1 MKLLHFNDFNL
12 GVLKG
17 DTVVDIASVVADIP
31 HVSPQDRIR
40 GLIERFD
47 DYRGKIEAHVAANAG
62 VPVSGVR
69 IRAPIPKPVNID
81 CMAVNYME
89 DGTRAEPAPINA
101 FLKSPDTV
109 IGDGDTMELPD
120 IPAKVFEGEAEL
132 ALVIGKHADNVS
144 EKNAMDYVF
153 GYTNFIDG
161 SARDLPPAGN
171 TFYQMKSRKTF
182 APMGPYLVTKDEI
195 ADPHK
200 LPIKLWNNGTLYQ
213 DFNTDDMAHKIPKCI
228 AWVSAVH
235 PLEPGDILATGT
247 NHRGLNPFMDGDKI
261 ELEIEHLGRLTIH
274 VKDDLKR
281 TWGRITRLK
290 HAQSGGEGRHTP
302 QTGGKYAPSA

>member
-1 MKLLHFNDFNL
+1 MKLLHYNDFIL
-12 GVLKG
+12 GVLSG
-17 DTVVDIASVVADIP
+17 DQVVDISSVVSDIP
-31 HVSPQDRIR
+31 HTGPQDRIA
-40 GLIERFD
+40 GLIEHFE
-47 DYRGKIEAHVAANAG
+47 DYRGKIDSFVSKSDG
-62 VPVSGVR
+62 VPVSSVR
-69 IRAPIPKPVNID
+69 IRSPLPKPTNID

-89 DGTRAEPAPINA
+89 DGTRDKPAPINA
-101 FLKSPDTV
+101 FLKSSNTV
-109 IGDGDTMELPD
+109 IGDGDTMVLPD

-132 ALVIGKHADNVS
+132 AIVISKHADNVS
-144 EKNAMDYVF
+144 EENAMDYVF

-195 ADPHK
+195 PDPHR
-200 LPIKLWNNGTLYQ
+200 LPIKLWNNGHLFQ
-213 DFNTDDMAHKIPKCI
+213 NFNTDDMAHNIPKSI

-261 ELEIEHLGRLTIH
+261 ELEVEHLGRLTIH

-281 TWGRITRLK
+281 TWNRITRLE
-290 HAQSGGEGRHTP
+290 HAESGGEGRHTP
-302 QTGGKYAPSA
+302 QTGGKYAPS